1 MLLYVLKRLAE
12 MIPVLLVVVVATFFL
27 AHAVPGGP
35 FDKERPMP
43 AEVKKQVEAYYGLDR
58 PLHVQLGNYIG
69 NLAQGSLGPSMKYP
83 GWTVNQIIGER
94 IPVSVILGSLSLL
107 IAILVGIPIGVIAAS
122 RPNTWMDRVPMG
134 FALIGICVPSFV
146 FGPLLALVFS
156 LQLGWF
162 PPCGWGS
169 VSHLVLPALAL
180 GLITAAPLARL
191 TRGELME
198 VYTLDYVRTARAK
211 GVSPT
216 RVRFVHA
223 LRNGILPVVTYL
235 GPAAAALVSG
245 SFVVESLFDVP
256 GVGRLFVTAI
266 INRDVPVILG
276 TTLLY
281 AVALLCLNLVAD
293 LAKAALDPRTA
304 RDRR

>member
-1 MLLYVLKRLAE
+1 M
-12 MIPVLLVVVVATFFL
+12 
-27 AHAVPGGP
+27 
-35 FDKERPMP
+35 
-43 AEVKKQVEAYYGLDR
+43 
-58 PLHVQLGNYIG
+58 
-69 NLAQGSLGPSMKYP
+69 
-83 GWTVNQIIGER
+83 
-94 IPVSVILGSLSLL
+94 
-107 IAILVGIPIGVIAAS
+107 
-122 RPNTWMDRVPMG
+122 
-134 FALIGICVPSFV
+134 
-146 FGPLLALVFS
+146 
-156 LQLGWF
+156 
-162 PPCGWGS
+162 
-169 VSHLVLPALAL
+169 
-180 GLITAAPLARL
+180 
-191 TRGELME
+191 
-198 VYTLDYVRTARAK
+198 RTARAT

-293 LAKAALDPRTA
+293 LVKAALDPRTA

>member
-1 MLLYVLKRLAE
+1 M
-12 MIPVLLVVVVATFFL
+12 
-27 AHAVPGGP
+27 
-35 FDKERPMP
+35 
-43 AEVKKQVEAYYGLDR
+43 
-58 PLHVQLGNYIG
+58 
-69 NLAQGSLGPSMKYP
+69 
-83 GWTVNQIIGER
+83 
-94 IPVSVILGSLSLL
+94 
-107 IAILVGIPIGVIAAS
+107 
-122 RPNTWMDRVPMG
+122 
-134 FALIGICVPSFV
+134 
-146 FGPLLALVFS
+146 
-156 LQLGWF
+156 
-162 PPCGWGS
+162 
-169 VSHLVLPALAL
+169 
-180 GLITAAPLARL
+180 ARL

-211 GVSPT
+211 GVSPM